1 MAASLVSVFSKQS
14 ALESS
19 VNLLALVSS
28 IRLALV
34 FLETWLDEVSLS
46 CLVLESLMV
55 VGSLVI

>member
-19 VNLLALVSS
+19 VDLLALVSS

-46 CLVLESLMV
+46 WLVLESLMV